1 MLQEPLYYFILLH
14 DRCAAGITLYPEI
27 NWHVS
32 LALHF
37 KHLFSRGLSDI
48 TVVQLAKLL
57 RRVQHTGS
65 TQPCIP
71 PGSLNRVPA
80 SAGVMAGMSP
90 LPGGR

>member
-1 MLQEPLYYFILLH
+1 MLQEPLFYFILLH
-14 DRCAAGITLYPEI
+14 VRCAAGITLYPEI

-57 RRVQHTGS
+57 RRVQRTS
-65 TQPCIP
+65 KPC
-71 PGSLNRVPA
+71 LA
-80 SAGVMAGMSP
+80 T
-90 LPGGR
+90 